1 LNERFS
7 DYNENEVYL
16 FPTFL
21 DSNFGVIAFSVEM
34 KLIVKGKILT
44 LLKVES
50 LKQQASC
57 EKTVL
62 NNTDEH
68 AAVQKRK
75 MTYSILIMIQL
86 MNQIP
91 LKEKLTSILEF
102 YDLQHMNHHCNFG
115 KLIIRKTC

>member
-1 LNERFS
+1 
-7 DYNENEVYL
+7 
-16 FPTFL
+16 L
-21 DSNFGVIAFSVEM
+21 DSNFGVIAFSEEM

-68 AAVQKRK
+68 AAVQ
-75 MTYSILIMIQL
+75 
-86 MNQIP
+86 N
-91 LKEKLTSILEF
+91 EK
-102 YDLQHMNHHCNFG
+102 
-115 KLIIRKTC
+115 